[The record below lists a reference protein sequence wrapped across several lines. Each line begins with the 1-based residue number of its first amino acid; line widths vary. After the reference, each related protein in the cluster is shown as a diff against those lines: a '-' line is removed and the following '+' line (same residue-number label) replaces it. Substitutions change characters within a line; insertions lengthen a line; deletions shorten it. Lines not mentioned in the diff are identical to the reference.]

1 MNDPWSRSLAML
13 CAPTAPSVQWPSA
26 SCRRV
31 SHGETNAP
39 ASIPNARVPERRCRL
54 DATDMA
60 VLEML
65 RSRPEAGARALAQE
79 HGLAPRAV
87 SRRLLHLNALGLVR
101 ADRNGLWTVVDPA

>member
-1 MNDPWSRSLAML
+1 
-13 CAPTAPSVQWPSA
+13 
-26 SCRRV
+26 
-31 SHGETNAP
+31 
-39 ASIPNARVPERRCRL
+39 
-54 DATDMA
+54 
-60 VLEML
+60 ML